1 MSLGRSGCRGDGLLP
16 PLEKGRVGEGIA
28 RRSILIPTR
37 LARLAD
43 LPFSR
48 GGKPSSSHYIDS
60 TKIHHTLAVR
70 GHHRLGRM
78 VADARVVEAEHA
90 PRRIELQ
97 FLVAAQRIV

>member
-37 LARLAD
+37 LAPLAD

-48 GGKPSSSHYIDS
+48 GVKPSSSHYIDS
-60 TKIHHTLAVR
+60 TKIHHTLAC
-70 GHHRLGRM
+70 GSP
-78 VADARVVEAEHA
+78 AA
-90 PRRIELQ
+90 PRSSPAAPEAS
-97 FLVAAQRIV
+97 VATIAGRSPPKAPT